1 MLQFIL
7 AAFVALCAQ
16 FPPSDEQVVA
26 ALPRT
31 EALRT
36 DVCVVKNRVTG
47 AGESRGA
54 QWQCIAYFTETTGDV
69 AIRRV
74 YVVYLE
80 TGGK

>member
-16 FPPSDEQVVA
+16 VPPTDDQVVA

-36 DVCVVKNRVTG
+36 DVSVTKSLVASAG
-47 AGESRGA
+47 ASRGA

-69 AIRRV
+69 AVRRV

-80 TGGK
+80 AGGN

>member
-16 FPPSDEQVVA
+16 VPPSDEQVVA

-36 DVCVVKNRVTG
+36 DVTVTKSLVAG
-47 AGESRGA
+47 ASRGA
-54 QWQCIAYFTETTGDV
+54 QWQCVAYFTESTGDV
-69 AIRRV
+69 AVRRV

-80 TGGK
+80 TGGN